1 MKARIKTQK
10 KTKRN
15 TNTISYNLIS
25 TAWVLISTA
34 WTGSQSS
41 SSCVWTTQNYL
52 NDGTQFS
59 NTLNRIEIT
68 NEFQWR
74 LLDIN
79 NQNRT
84 KIKVSSRDNKEQLP
98 NLARTEITLSL
109 TILKADQNATNKT
122 GRSLHVFSLYFAF

>member
-1 MKARIKTQK
+1 M
-10 KTKRN
+10 
-15 TNTISYNLIS
+15 NTISYNLIS

-41 SSCVWTTQNYL
+41 SSYVWTTQNYL

-79 NQNRT
+79 NQKRT
-84 KIKVSSRDNKEQLP
+84 
-98 NLARTEITLSL
+98 
-109 TILKADQNATNKT
+109 
-122 GRSLHVFSLYFAF
+122 

>member
-1 MKARIKTQK
+1 
-10 KTKRN
+10 
-15 TNTISYNLIS
+15 
-25 TAWVLISTA
+25 
-34 WTGSQSS
+34 
-41 SSCVWTTQNYL
+41 
-52 NDGTQFS
+52 
-59 NTLNRIEIT
+59 LNRIEIT

-79 NQNRT
+79 NQKRT

-122 GRSLHVFSLYFAF
+122 GWSLHVFSLYFAF